1 MSMLSTLSRRAACAA
16 VALGLLAAGACSA
29 QVLAPVG
36 SLPVRD
42 IDIVTAKGPVRF
54 KTEVAADPASQQ
66 QGLMYRKSMAADRG
80 MIFIFPEP
88 KQAGFWMHN
97 TLIPLDLMFVDA
109 SGRIESIAAN
119 AKPLDDSIIPSRGEV
134 KAVIEINGGL
144 AKARGI
150 AVGDKVRDPK
160 LFPSN

>member
-1 MSMLSTLSRRAACAA
+1 MSIAVQITRRVACAA
-16 VALGLLAAGACSA
+16 VALGLLFAGACSA
-29 QVLAPVG
+29 APVG

-42 IDIVTAKGPVRF
+42 VDIVTAKGLVRF
-54 KTEVAADPASQQ
+54 KAEVAADPASQQ

-80 MIFIFPEP
+80 MIFVFPEP
-88 KQAGFWMHN
+88 KPAGFWMHN
-97 TLIPLDLMFVDA
+97 TLIPLDLLFVDED
-109 SGRIESIAAN
+109 GEIESIAAD
-119 AKPLDDSIIPSRGEV
+119 AKPLDETIIPSKGEV

>member
-1 MSMLSTLSRRAACAA
+1 
-16 VALGLLAAGACSA
+16 
-29 QVLAPVG
+29 
-36 SLPVRD
+36 
-42 IDIVTAKGPVRF
+42 
-54 KTEVAADPASQQ
+54 
-66 QGLMYRKSMAADRG
+66 MYRKSMAADRG

-109 SGRIESIAAN
+109 TGRIESIAAN
-119 AKPLDDSIIPSRGEV
+119 AKPLDDSVIPSVGPV